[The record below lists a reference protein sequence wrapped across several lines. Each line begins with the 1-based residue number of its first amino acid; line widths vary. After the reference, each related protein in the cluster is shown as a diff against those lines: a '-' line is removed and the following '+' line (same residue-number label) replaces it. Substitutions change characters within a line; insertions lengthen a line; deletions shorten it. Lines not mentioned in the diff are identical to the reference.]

1 MHFDF
6 RRHFNF
12 AFDSP
17 EWQQG
22 LCRYEWCSDGDVL
35 DQLRDL
41 TSFYADYGRILA
53 VSATLLI
60 LRLLVYFSDDDRM
73 NVILFTLKGSFQD
86 LFSFVVFLG
95 VMILGF
101 VSCGVALFGTR
112 LDGFRSFGNAF
123 PYVFKMLLGDF
134 DYDALNR
141 VDPWLSAF
149 FFYPYIILQFS
160 IVVSI

>member
-1 MHFDF
+1 M
-6 RRHFNF
+6 
-12 AFDSP
+12 
-17 EWQQG
+17 
-22 LCRYEWCSDGDVL
+22 
-35 DQLRDL
+35 

-149 FFYPYIILQFS
+149 FFYPYIISQFS